1 VARHDPRSAMPI
13 IPIIADIADTP
24 GTRPHT
30 VTALVLRRRARRLRL
45 IADDLE
51 RSALLQHERDEH
63 TTDQHAHQPDQQRGA
78 RHIGFGRPIARLHD
92 DQASLHRTAEDLR
105 WQAYLC
111 AQRAEQ
117 LAVHEADAERN
128 TESSPRAELRS

>member
-1 VARHDPRSAMPI
+1 MPI
-13 IPIIADIADTP
+13 IPIIPITADIADTP

-63 TTDQHAHQPDQQRGA
+63 TTDQHDHQPDQQRGA
-78 RHIGFGRPIARLHD
+78 RHIIGFGRPIARLHD

-128 TESSPRAELRS
+128 TESSPGAELRS